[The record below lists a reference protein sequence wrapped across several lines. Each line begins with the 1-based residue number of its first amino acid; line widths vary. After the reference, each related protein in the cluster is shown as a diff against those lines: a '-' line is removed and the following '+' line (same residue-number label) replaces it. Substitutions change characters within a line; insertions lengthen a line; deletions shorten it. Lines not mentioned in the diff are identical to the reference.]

1 MNAKR
6 NCYELPS
13 DSKNQ
18 NMLLE
23 STIQQETF
31 KGEKLHEFRSFVA
44 IREIFF
50 LKFAYFGGTSEQSMK
65 VFSHENLILHQFTK
79 VFSHESFS
87 LYGILDHL

>member
-1 MNAKR
+1 MLR
-6 NCYELPS
+6 ENCYELPS
-13 DSKNQ
+13 DSRNQ

-65 VFSHENLILHQFTK
+65 VFSTKILFFTSSQKFSPTK
-79 VFSHESFS
+79 VSH
-87 LYGILDHL
+87 YTVY